1 MSEVS
6 QQKCSHTFQMREVQS
21 QMHRVNE
28 GEVDAQ
34 RVIALPTASFF
45 KLGERHALEATL
57 RGPSSSGAVHVSLPP
72 PKELVRDFIWRALYD
87 ARTGYFA
94 TTPCLHAPVAP
105 LEFAE
110 LRGKAEYT
118 QQLAQLYAAE
128 DEAWLTPVEIFA
140 VRATPH
146 CVPSSIAA
154 LGCGLT
160 CPATAD

>member
-1 MSEVS
+1 
-6 QQKCSHTFQMREVQS
+6 MRSRPRSVLVAARRCAA
-21 QMHRVNE
+21 RV
-28 GEVDAQ
+28 A
-34 RVIALPTASFF
+34 ALPRHRAPCPACCTRAASTA
-45 KLGERHALEATL
+45 TQPQ
-57 RGPSSSGAVHVSLPP
+57 PSQPQPSPSPLPP

>member
-1 MSEVS
+1 
-6 QQKCSHTFQMREVQS
+6 
-21 QMHRVNE
+21 
-28 GEVDAQ
+28 
-34 RVIALPTASFF
+34 
-45 KLGERHALEATL
+45 
-57 RGPSSSGAVHVSLPP
+57 
-72 PKELVRDFIWRALYD
+72 LVRDFIWRALYD